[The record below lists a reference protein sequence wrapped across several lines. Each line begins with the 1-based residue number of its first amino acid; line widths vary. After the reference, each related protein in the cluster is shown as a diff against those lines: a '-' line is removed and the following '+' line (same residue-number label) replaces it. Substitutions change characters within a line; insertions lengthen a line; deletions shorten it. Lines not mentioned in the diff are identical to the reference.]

1 MLNQKKNK
9 SKNSRKNL
17 KNKKDIEDAKN
28 DKIKQSLRITGGL
41 FLSKITK
48 NTTSLIENIAKTQK
62 TYLRNQL
69 NKKHIKS

>member
-28 DKIKQSLRITGGL
+28 DKIKQSLSITEGL
-41 FLSKITK
+41 FYQRLLKILLR
-48 NTTSLIENIAKTQK
+48 SSEILQK
-62 TYLRNQL
+62 HKKRTYETN
-69 NKKHIKS
+69 